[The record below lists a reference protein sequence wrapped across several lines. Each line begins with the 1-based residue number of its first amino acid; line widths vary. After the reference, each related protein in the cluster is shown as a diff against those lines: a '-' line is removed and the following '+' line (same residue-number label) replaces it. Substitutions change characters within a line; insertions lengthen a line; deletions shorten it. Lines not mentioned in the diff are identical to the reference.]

1 MTAAGPETII
11 TPVAAQITREWVVN
25 GRRGRRAV
33 PAVRERRAAAVAR
46 ARMPCPIA
54 SFRNRSRKG
63 LKSERIEHEIGN
75 RASLRYAMST
85 NFEW

>member
-1 MTAAGPETII
+1 M
-11 TPVAAQITREWVVN
+11 
-25 GRRGRRAV
+25 
-33 PAVRERRAAAVAR
+33 AR

-85 NFEW
+85 NFEWWLPSSSAYVHTILRVHLFVHLCECPSAQYCF